1 MDQESEPDIDKN
13 MIVPLHG
20 VKLSGEC
27 SDWMQEIITDMAD
40 HIVGLTQSPAH
51 ARKRKADWT
60 SLSPE
65 RNSKQ
70 PRPGSEVVTLDDCI
84 AIDDDQE
91 QEAVEDFSSSQIP
104 KLYRNPFHEDSNSSE
119 DEIIIE
125 ENVSVS
131 SNTIKRG
138 RRRRDETRNIEN
150 INKTNKEIL
159 SSIRAQVTRVR
170 EAEKNIPPIDD
181 GPDSN
186 LFSCEVCQIS
196 CNSEEV
202 LKNHKR
208 GKPHQKKLNSADK
221 KKHSCDICRIE
232 CTDASSL
239 VMHLRGKKHL
249 KVISSKIKASVT
261 TDKSGPPEV
270 MILEENT
277 EDDEDIEIISQGK
290 SKEEILSS
298 LPDCSN
304 KSNFSWNNRDIFSFV
319 PKNTIELKNR
329 ISTLDVSKY
338 FQSEEDERVIQKP
351 TTDDPIAG
359 ASRRA
364 EAGVEEEE
372 ILVLDDDE
380 REPVTRP
387 FRGFYPATQPLIS
400 LPREGGR
407 SPAVRQPTV
416 ASDEKN
422 DSEESLKSLARRAEE
437 WVTSRSVA
445 APVTDHV
452 VDLGSS
458 SSEDDDDD
466 IISSSS
472 DYSDDVAAHS
482 ELRYFK
488 DGPLASLWTFEN
500 KVGPLISPEMAG
512 SVREIFSRLRMNPSE
527 RKYGAAQDDALEVTY
542 DVHLAENYKK
552 NSGRGPSYRLV
563 IQHFQDCLPSPRALS
578 HLDQTFPDPVPFLFA
593 VVSGGTVCFFNME
606 RVQLRSYYNDI

>member
-1 MDQESEPDIDKN
+1 M
-13 MIVPLHG
+13 
-20 VKLSGEC
+20 
-27 SDWMQEIITDMAD
+27 
-40 HIVGLTQSPAH
+40 
-51 ARKRKADWT
+51 
-60 SLSPE
+60 
-65 RNSKQ
+65 
-70 PRPGSEVVTLDDCI
+70 
-84 AIDDDQE
+84 
-91 QEAVEDFSSSQIP
+91 
-104 KLYRNPFHEDSNSSE
+104 
-119 DEIIIE
+119 
-125 ENVSVS
+125 
-131 SNTIKRG
+131 
-138 RRRRDETRNIEN
+138 
-150 INKTNKEIL
+150 
-159 SSIRAQVTRVR
+159 
-170 EAEKNIPPIDD
+170 
-181 GPDSN
+181 
-186 LFSCEVCQIS
+186 
-196 CNSEEV
+196 

-208 GKPHQKKLNSADK
+208 GKAHQKKLNSADK

-261 TDKSGPPEV
+261 LDKSGPPEV
-270 MILEENT
+270 MILEEKT
-277 EDDEDIEIISQGK
+277 EDDEDIEIISQEK

-304 KSNFSWNNRDIFSFV
+304 KSNFSWNNIDIFSFV
-319 PKNTIELKNR
+319 PKNTIELKNV
-329 ISTLDVSKY
+329 ISTLDVSKF
-338 FQSEEDERVIQKP
+338 FQSEKDERMIQKP
-351 TTDDPIAG
+351 TTNDPIAG
-359 ASRRA
+359 ASRRT

-372 ILVLDDDE
+372 ILVLDDDD

-387 FRGFYPATQPLIS
+387 FRGFYPATQSLIS
-400 LPREGGR
+400 PPREGGR
-407 SPAVRQPTV
+407 CPAVRQPTV
-416 ASDEKN
+416 ASDKKQE
-422 DSEESLKSLARRAEE
+422 DEESLKSLARRAEE
-437 WVTSRSVA
+437 WVNSRSVA

-466 IISSSS
+466 SS

-512 SVREIFSRLRMNPSE
+512 SVREIFSRLRMNPPE
-527 RKYGAAQDDALEVTY
+527 RKYGAAEDEALEVTY

-578 HLDQTFPDPVPFLFA
+578 HLDNTFPDPVPFLFA